1 MSYAAFHQA
10 VRALADP
17 FVVQVGACDGVAYDP
32 VREVI
37 LERRLA
43 GLLLEPLTDLY
54 ALCKSGYR
62 AANCHRLMF
71 ANLAVAREPGMLLMR
86 RVPTSVASQ
95 LPPWVLGLGTARNH
109 NMLTR
114 EVAER
119 HQVPPEIFE
128 TISNNIELV
137 EVQAYPLRSILFGY
151 GIHRVDVLVVDVEG
165 MEREV
170 IESLDLPRY
179 APPVMLIEHTT
190 MSSSDKAALA
200 TYVQNC
206 NYALT
211 ECEADWLAIRRD
223 HLKGNP

>member
-1 MSYAAFHQA
+1 MGYEAFHAA
-10 VRALADP
+10 VRALPDP

-32 VREVI
+32 VRPVI
-37 LERRLA
+37 VERNLA
-43 GLLLEPLTDLY
+43 GLLIEPLTDLY
-54 ALCKSGYR
+54 ALCKSGYK
-62 AANCHRLMF
+62 AENCLRLMF
-71 ANLAVAREPGMLLMR
+71 ANLAVARSPGMILMR
-86 RVPTSVASQ
+86 RVPRLVAEK

-119 HQVPPEIFE
+119 HQVPPEIIE
-128 TISNNIELV
+128 TISNNIEFE

-165 MEREV
+165 MEWEV

-190 MSSSDKAALA
+190 MSGSDKAALA
-200 TYVQNC
+200 TYVQKC

-211 ECEADWLAIRRD
+211 ECEADWLAVRRD
-223 HLKGNP
+223 HLKGSL